1 MGPSPQ
7 RLRRRFASATCQ
19 CCCSTPTV
27 ACGATGH
34 KKNYSQF
41 AGGESCDTMSSEQSQ
56 GCLLIERTSYME
68 EIINAQHNEMV
79 ETQCIEMRHMFLKL
93 NLENLERN

>member
-1 MGPSPQ
+1 
-7 RLRRRFASATCQ
+7 
-19 CCCSTPTV
+19 
-27 ACGATGH
+27 
-34 KKNYSQF
+34 
-41 AGGESCDTMSSEQSQ
+41 
-56 GCLLIERTSYME
+56 ME

>member
-1 MGPSPQ
+1 
-7 RLRRRFASATCQ
+7 
-19 CCCSTPTV
+19 
-27 ACGATGH
+27 
-34 KKNYSQF
+34 
-41 AGGESCDTMSSEQSQ
+41 MSSEQSQ